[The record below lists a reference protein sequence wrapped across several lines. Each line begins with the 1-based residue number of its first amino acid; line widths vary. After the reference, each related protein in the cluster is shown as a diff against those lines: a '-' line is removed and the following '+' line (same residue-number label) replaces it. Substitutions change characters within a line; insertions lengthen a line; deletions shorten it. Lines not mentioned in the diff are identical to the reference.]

1 MGTTVQG
8 RTVQGCGIEAQLN
21 TLLLGGRAS
30 LPHTANYRPIA
41 PPPRVAQ
48 VRKLIVQGLCC
59 PFRHLTAISTT
70 DLDDGVPLS
79 EVLAPYH
86 RMIAYL
92 ESRAADR
99 HVALRERPVPVLMQR
114 TQKEAGELSLAMLR
128 LANSP
133 ESAEA
138 AEAVIREAADLPP
151 VVSELQRACHLEV
164 VRASTSTRPA
174 RRLSLE
180 HAK

>member
-8 RTVQGCGIEAQLN
+8 RTVSRGIEGQLN
-21 TLLLGGRAS
+21 ELLLGGRQS
-30 LPHTANYRPIA
+30 LPATANYRPIA
-41 PPPRVAQ
+41 PPERVART
-48 VRKLIVQGLCC
+48 RKMIVQGLCC
-59 PFRHLTAISTT
+59 PWRHLVEVSTA
-70 DLDDGVPLS
+70 DVEDGVPLS
-79 EVLAPYH
+79 EVLAPYL

-92 ESRAADR
+92 EARAADR

-114 TQKEAGELSLAMLR
+114 AQKEAGDLVGAMLR
-128 LANSP
+128 FASSP
-133 ESAEA
+133 ESTEA

-164 VRASTSTRPA
+164 VRSTTRPA